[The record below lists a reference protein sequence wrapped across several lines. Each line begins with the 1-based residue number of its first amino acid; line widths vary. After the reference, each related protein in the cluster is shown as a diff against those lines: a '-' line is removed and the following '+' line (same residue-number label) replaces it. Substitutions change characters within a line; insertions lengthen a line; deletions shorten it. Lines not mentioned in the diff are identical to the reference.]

1 MSGAGCDRAR
11 RWRAAHSRPPADCA
25 SAQPTARR
33 HYRDTKDRHHPGGR
47 LAAAVPDRRVAVGLA
62 LGLLLVLQQP
72 IVVDGHIDT
81 PQRMLD
87 MKTDITARIAD
98 GHVDVP
104 RMKEGGLTA
113 AFVSIWGDPRYAG
126 RAAYQRALDLIGA
139 VRVLAD
145 TNPEVELAT
154 TADQVRA
161 AAARGHIAAL
171 MGVEGGHA
179 IANSLE
185 HLDSLYRL
193 GVRYMTLTWNNGNDW
208 AGSSTDPERHG
219 GLTSFGRQVVRRM
232 NELGMLVDVSHVS
245 DQTFWDVIATSTR
258 PVIASHS
265 SCRALAH
272 HPRNLS
278 DDQLRAIA
286 KNGGVVGINFY
297 PVFLAEHFRQ
307 QYEEPPRRLK
317 PETDAIRAR
326 SRGHPGESA
335 FEVDKF
341 VGERAERLD
350 VPTIDRLLDH
360 IDHAVQVMGIDNV
373 GLGSDFDG
381 ISVLPRPLK

>member
-1 MSGAGCDRAR
+1 M
-11 RWRAAHSRPPADCA
+11 
-25 SAQPTARR
+25 
-33 HYRDTKDRHHPGGR
+33 
-47 LAAAVPDRRVAVGLA
+47 GLP

-87 MKTDITARIAD
+87 MKTDITVRLPD
-98 GHVDVP
+98 GHVDLP

-113 AFVSIWGDPRYAG
+113 AFFSIWVDARYTGHNAF
-126 RAAYQRALDLIGA
+126 QRALDLIGA
-139 VRVLAD
+139 VRALSDSNHA
-145 TNPEVELAT
+145 VELAT
-154 TADQVRA
+154 TADEVRA
-161 AAARGHIAAL
+161 AVARGHIAAL

-179 IANSLE
+179 IDNSLAR
-185 HLDSLYRL
+185 LDSLYGL

-208 AGSSTDPERHG
+208 AGSSTDPKRHG
-219 GLTSFGRQVVRRM
+219 GLTSFGRRVVRRM

-245 DQTFWDVIATSTR
+245 DSTFWDVIATTTR

-278 DDQLRAIA
+278 DAELRAIA

-297 PVFLAEHFRQ
+297 PVFLDEHFWHQYDELRQ
-307 QYEEPPRRLK
+307 RLK

-326 SRGHPGESA
+326 YRGHPGQSA

-341 VGERAERLD
+341 VGERAESLD
-350 VPTIDRLLDH
+350 VPGIDRLLDH
-360 IDHAVQVMGIDNV
+360 IDHAVQVMGIDHV

-381 ISVLPRPLK
+381 ISVLPRPMKDATSLPELIQALRGRGYSDEDVRKILGENFLRVLTAAP

>member
-1 MSGAGCDRAR
+1 
-11 RWRAAHSRPPADCA
+11 
-25 SAQPTARR
+25 
-33 HYRDTKDRHHPGGR
+33 
-47 LAAAVPDRRVAVGLA
+47 VGLP

-87 MKTDITARIAD
+87 MKTDITARLSD

-113 AFVSIWGDPRYAG
+113 AFFSIWVDARYGPGTAFG
-126 RAAYQRALDLIGA
+126 RALALIGA
-139 VRVLAD
+139 VRALAD
-145 TNPEVELAT
+145 TSPEVELAT
-154 TADQVRA
+154 SADDVRA
-161 AAARGHIAAL
+161 AAGRGHVAAL

-179 IANSLE
+179 IENSLE
-185 HLDSLYRL
+185 KLDSLYRL

-208 AGSSTDPERHG
+208 AGSSADPKRHG
-219 GLTSFGRQVVRRM
+219 GLTPFGRQVVRRM

-245 DQTFWDVIATSTR
+245 DETFWDVIATSTR

-278 DDQLRAIA
+278 DDELRAVA

-297 PVFLAEHFRQ
+297 PVFLDEHFRH
-307 QYEEPPRRLK
+307 QYEELRRRLK

-326 SRGHPGESA
+326 YRGRPGESA

-341 VGERAERLD
+341 VGEQAESLD
-350 VPTIDRLLDH
+350 VPAIDRLVDH
-360 IDHAVQVMGIDNV
+360 IEHAVQVMGIDHV

-381 ISVLPRPLK
+381 ISVLPRPLKDATSLPELVRALEARGYRDEALRKILGENFLRVLTAGP